1 MLSIEYEMRTNK
13 MKVGID
19 IGLKRIYSKSFKK
32 RDDIVIWDV
41 QQIRNEQLIKV
52 KFIETNSNNKQ
63 GIWIAT
69 DKGIEINGNLYP
81 QINLWEDIVPKEII
95 LKCYTDVGLLRIYN
109 IWDDGEGRDSQ
120 SYTSGMII
128 KEVDNMLFYH
138 CNDYGF
144 KTNFNKL
151 IFSIEKL

>member
-1 MLSIEYEMRTNK
+1 

-19 IGLKRIYSKSFKK
+19 IGIKKLYSDAFEG
-32 RDDIVIWDV
+32 RNDIIMWDV
-41 QQIRNEQLIKV
+41 QQISNEQLIKV
-52 KFIETNSNNKQ
+52 KFIKTNSNNKQ

-69 DKGIEINGNLYP
+69 DKGIEVNGNLYS
-81 QINLWEDIVPKEII
+81 QINLWEDTSPKEVI
-95 LKCYTDVGLLRIYN
+95 LKCYTDVGLLSIYN
-109 IWDDGEGRDSQ
+109 IWDKGRGRNSQ

-128 KEVDNMLFYH
+128 KEIDNVLYYY

-144 KTNFNKL
+144 ETDFNKL

>member
-1 MLSIEYEMRTNK
+1 

-19 IGLKRIYSKSFKK
+19 IGLKRLYSKAFEGKN
-32 RDDIVIWDV
+32 DIVMWEV
-41 QQIRNEQLIKV
+41 QQISNEQLIKV
-52 KFIETNSNNKQ
+52 KFIETNSTNKQ

-69 DKGIEINGNLYP
+69 DKGIEINGNLYS
-81 QINLWEDIVPKEII
+81 QINLWEDTAPKEVI
-95 LKCYTDVGLLRIYN
+95 LKCYTDVGLLSIYN
-109 IWDDGEGRDSQ
+109 IWDDGRGRNSQ

-128 KEVDNMLFYH
+128 KEEDNVLYYH

-144 KTNFNKL
+144 ETDFNKL